1 MSEKENPKV
10 IILSKHIPG
19 KLCRGNNSDIKNF
32 LGFDY
37 VKMEK
42 DLNGTP
48 FVKESLTEYAQ
59 NCQYMVRVMREKKS
73 GIFLYNYYVPN
84 DKLCYFLTK
93 IESGQIDG
101 QVIEVEKYI
110 PEDLA

>member
-1 MSEKENPKV
+1 MSEKMNDK
-10 IILSKHIPG
+10 ILKFSNRPIHKY
-19 KLCRGNNSDIKNF
+19 GNKAEIKNF
-32 LGFDY
+32 QGFDY

-48 FVKESLTEYAQ
+48 FIRESLQEYA
-59 NCQYMVRVMREKKS
+59 NECKYMIRVMREENNKV
-73 GIFLYNYYVPN
+73 FLCNYYVPQER
-84 DKLCYFLTK
+84 LCEFLTK
-93 IESGQIDG
+93 IENKEFDG